1 MGSGTFTSQDW
12 SNYANS
18 NVFGKT
24 ASQIYTSRK
33 MKDEFD
39 PIGVLRESRD
49 SDEHPESTP
58 IIIGLDVTGSMEDIL
73 NEVAQQLGDLVTEIL
88 ERKPVSDPQIMFN
101 AIGDSHCD
109 SYPFQCTQFESDIR
123 IAEQLTQLYFE
134 RGGGGNGFESYPLAW
149 YFAANHTSCD
159 NYEKRGKKGFLFTM
173 GDDSYPRTLKSDE
186 LTDIFGDRLE
196 GATEM
201 TMNEVLTQASR
212 KWEIFHLCLKQG
224 WNMAGVGWGNQ
235 PGEEENRIVG
245 DWTRLLGERAI
256 PVSDYTKIP
265 QIIVSIL
272 ERMAGKSV
280 DEIVRSWDGSTAV
293 VVREAIQGLT
303 EKKDDSG
310 VIEFK

>member
-1 MGSGTFTSQDW
+1 MGSGTFTTKDW
-12 SNYANS
+12 ENYANS
-18 NVFGKT
+18 NVRGKT

-39 PIGVLRESRD
+39 PKGVIREARD
-49 SDEHPESTP
+49 SDEHPNSTP

-73 NEVAQQLGDLVTEIL
+73 NEVAQELGTLVTEIL
-88 ERKPVSDPQIMFN
+88 QRKPVSDPQVLFA

-123 IAEQLTQLYFE
+123 IAKQLTDLYFE

-149 YFAANHTSCD
+149 YFGANHTSCD
-159 NYEKRGKKGFLFTM
+159 NFEKRGKKGFLFTM
-173 GDDSYPRTLKSDE
+173 GDDSYPKTLNGDE
-186 LTDIFGDRLE
+186 LKRIFGDKIE
-196 GATEM
+196 GASKL
-201 TMNEVLTQASR
+201 TMNEILTQAGR
-212 KWEIFHLCLKQG
+212 EWEIFHLCLKQG
-224 WNMAGVGWGNQ
+224 WNMSGLGWGNV

-245 DWTRLLGERAI
+245 DWTKLLGERAI

-280 DEIVRSWDGSTAV
+280 DEIAESWDGSTAV
-293 VVREAIQGLT
+293 VIREALQGLT
-303 EKKDDSG
+303 EKKDDKEL
-310 VIEFK
+310 VEF